1 MLVDG
6 PDRGDI
12 IQAEKA
18 GIIELADV
26 IVINKSDLPN
36 SDAAAISIKKSLEY
50 SNKGNETIVMLTS
63 SINNNGVSELIEE
76 LENLHVDKDRS
87 ILRTKERLLSAWD
100 YRLLSNPSLNDIL
113 LNLESGAINL
123 DEALEHL

>member
-76 LENLHVDKDRS
+76 LDKLHIDKDRS

-123 DEALEHL
+123 DEALDHL

>member
-18 GIIELADV
+18 GIIELADI

-50 SNKGNETIVMLTS
+50 SNKDNDTIVMLTS

-76 LENLHVDKDRS
+76 LENLHIDKDRS

-100 YRLLSNPSLNDIL
+100 YKLLSNPYLDEIL
-113 LNLESGAINL
+113 LNLESGAMNL
-123 DEALEHL
+123 DEALDHL

>member
-36 SDAAAISIKKSLEY
+36 SDAAAISIKKSLEF
-50 SNKGNETIVMLTS
+50 SNKGNDTIVMLTS

-76 LENLHVDKDRS
+76 LDKLHIDKDRS

-123 DEALEHL
+123 DEALDHL

>member
-18 GIIELADV
+18 GIIELADA

-36 SDAAAISIKKSLEY
+36 ADNATNSIRKSLEY
-50 SNKGNETIVMLTS
+50 SNKNNDTVVMQTS
-63 SINNNGVSELIEE
+63 SINNDGITELIEE
-76 LENLHVDKDRS
+76 LDNLRVNKERN
-87 ILRTKERLLSAWD
+87 ILRTKERLISAWD
-100 YRLLSNPSLNDIL
+100 HKLLSNPSLDEIL
-113 LNLESGAINL
+113 LDLQSGAINL
-123 DEALEHL
+123 DEALENI

>member
-36 SDAAAISIKKSLEY
+36 SDAAAISIKKSLEF
-50 SNKGNETIVMLTS
+50 SNKGNDTIVMLTS

-76 LENLHVDKDRS
+76 LDKLNIDKDRS

>member
-36 SDAAAISIKKSLEY
+36 ADNAANSIKKSLEY
-50 SNKGNETIVMLTS
+50 SNKNNDTVVMQTS
-63 SINNNGVSELIEE
+63 SINNNGITELIEE
-76 LENLHVDKDRS
+76 LDNLRVNKERN
-87 ILRTKERLLSAWD
+87 ILRIKERLISAWD
-100 YRLLSNPSLNDIL
+100 YKLLSKPSLDEIL
-113 LNLESGAINL
+113 LDLESGVINL
-123 DEALEHL
+123 DQALENI